1 MTNGDTTRGPAE
13 EPSASV
19 HVTSF
24 TYAHGPVPV
33 ADITLDLRRFG
44 DSLDLEPGDLTGI
57 PVCDTC
63 SPLPPEADG
72 LPELIEGIVPL
83 VRALRSGPGDGP
95 VTVAV
100 GGAEGRLAA
109 TVAAA
114 MHRRMGHRSRVT
126 ATGPTTSVLGRAG

>member
-63 SPLPPEADG
+63 SPPAAGGGRSSGADRGDRPLGTCAPE
-72 LPELIEGIVPL
+72 
-83 VRALRSGPGDGP
+83 
-95 VTVAV
+95 
-100 GGAEGRLAA
+100 
-109 TVAAA
+109 
-114 MHRRMGHRSRVT
+114 
-126 ATGPTTSVLGRAG
+126 RAG